1 MQIHYTDLLCFQ
13 LRREVERKYD
23 RLQIIVELTLH
34 CKFIPDCVED
44 EVRSNSIHSENV
56 RENGTNV

>member
-1 MQIHYTDLLCFQ
+1 MHINYTDLLCFQ
-13 LRREVERKYD
+13 LRREVEGKYG

-34 CKFIPDCVED
+34 CKFIPDRVED
-44 EVRSNSIHSENV
+44 EVRTNSIHCENV